1 MAVERTHPS
10 RAYLAE
16 ALGTFALV
24 LAGAGAVMTAAA
36 TGAPDHTGVA
46 LTFGLVVMVCIYI
59 FGGVSGAHINPAV
72 TLALAVTG
80 HFPWTR
86 VAPYVAAQC
95 AGAIAAAVA
104 LRGVLGP
111 VASVGATLP
120 TAGVWQ
126 SFTLEVLLTG
136 FLMLAVMAVA
146 SGPAAQRRFSGII
159 IGGVVGLE
167 AMWAGPL
174 TGASMN
180 PARSLGP
187 ALVSGE
193 LGSLWIYLAAPL
205 VGAILVAVLYQEILG
220 RSRASALTVLQ
231 THDVATIA
239 VRSNA
244 VRTHDAGAARPAELG
259 GSATRC

>member
-1 MAVERTHPS
+1 MGVERTHLT
-10 RAYLAE
+10 RAYVAE

-24 LAGAGAVMTAAA
+24 LAGAGAVMASAA

-46 LTFGLVVMVCIYI
+46 LTFGLVVMACIYI

-80 HFPWTR
+80 QFPWTR

-95 AGAIAAAVA
+95 VGAIAAAIA
-104 LRGVLGP
+104 LREVLGP
-111 VASVGATLP
+111 VAAVGSTLP
-120 TAGVWQ
+120 TVGVWQ
-126 SFTLEVLLTG
+126 AFGLEVLLTA
-136 FLMLAVMAVA
+136 FLMLAVMAVVTG
-146 SGPAAQRRFSGII
+146 SDEQRRFSGII
-159 IGGVVGLE
+159 VGGVVALE

-193 LGSLWIYLAAPL
+193 VGSLWIYLTAPL
-205 VGAILVAVLYQEILG
+205 VGAILAAVLYQALLGHGRIRGVTALRTRDVGTGRPVDLGG
-220 RSRASALTVLQ
+220 RSPT
-231 THDVATIA
+231 
-239 VRSNA
+239 
-244 VRTHDAGAARPAELG
+244 P
-259 GSATRC
+259 

>member
-1 MAVERTHPS
+1 MAAERAHLT
-10 RAYLAE
+10 RACLAE

-24 LAGAGAVMTAAA
+24 LAGAGAVMTSVA

-46 LTFGLVVMVCIYI
+46 LTFGLVVMACIYI

-80 HFPWTR
+80 RLPWAR

-95 AGAIAAAVA
+95 AGAIAAAVV
-104 LRGVLGP
+104 LREILGP

-120 TAGVWQ
+120 TVGIWQ
-126 SFTLEVLLTG
+126 SFGLEVLLTG
-136 FLMLAVMAVA
+136 FLLLAVMAVV
-146 SGPAAQRRFSGII
+146 SGSAEFRRFSGII
-159 IGGVVGLE
+159 VGGVVALE

-187 ALVSGE
+187 ALASGE
-193 LGSLWIYLAAPL
+193 LGSLWIYLTAPV
-205 VGAILVAVLYQEILG
+205 VGAIVAAVLYQALLG
-220 RSRASALTVLQ
+220 RGRIRAVTAVETL
-231 THDVATIA
+231 DVGT
-239 VRSNA
+239 
-244 VRTHDAGAARPAELG
+244 ARPAALSG
-259 GSATRC
+259 GSPTRP

>member
-1 MAVERTHPS
+1 
-10 RAYLAE
+10 
-16 ALGTFALV
+16 
-24 LAGAGAVMTAAA
+24 MTSAA

-46 LTFGLVVMVCIYI
+46 LTFGLVVMACIYI

-80 HFPWTR
+80 QFPWVR

-104 LRGVLGP
+104 LREILGP

-120 TAGVWQ
+120 TAGIWQ
-126 SFTLEVLLTG
+126 SFGLEVLLTG
-136 FLMLAVMAVA
+136 FLMLAVMAVV
-146 SGPAAQRRFSGII
+146 SGPEDQRRFSGII
-159 IGGVVGLE
+159 VGGVVAME

-187 ALVSGE
+187 ALASGE
-193 LGSLWIYLAAPL
+193 LGSLWIYLTAPL
-205 VGAILVAVLYQEILG
+205 VGAIVAAVLYQALLG
-220 RSRASALTVLQ
+220 RGRIRGVT
-231 THDVATIA
+231 
-239 VRSNA
+239 A
-244 VRTHDAGAARPAELG
+244 VRTRDAGTCQACRSRRRVSYSPLSAASLSVACSAARQR
-259 GSATRC
+259 S

>member
-1 MAVERTHPS
+1 MRAARGHMKVHPTYFT

-24 LAGAGAVMTAAA
+24 LAGAGAVMTSAV

-46 LTFGLVVMVCIYI
+46 LTFGLAVMACIYI

-72 TLALAVTG
+72 TLALAVSG

-95 AGAIAAAVA
+95 AGAITAAVA
-104 LRGVLGP
+104 LREILGP

-120 TAGVWQ
+120 TAGAWQ
-126 SFTLEVLLTG
+126 SFGLEVLLTG
-136 FLMLAVMAVA
+136 FLMLAVMAVV
-146 SGPAAQRRFSGII
+146 SGSEGQRRFSGVLV
-159 IGGVVGLE
+159 GGVVALE

-193 LGSLWIYLAAPL
+193 LGSLWIYLTAPV
-205 VGAILVAVLYQEILG
+205 VGAIGAAVLYQVLLGGGRILG
-220 RSRASALTVLQ
+220 VTALQ
-231 THDVATIA
+231 THDVGT
-239 VRSNA
+239 
-244 VRTHDAGAARPAELG
+244 ARPADLG
-259 GSATRC
+259 GSPTRY

>member
-1 MAVERTHPS
+1 MNVERTYLT
-10 RAYLAE
+10 RAYIAE

-24 LAGAGAVMTAAA
+24 LAGAGAVMTSAA

-46 LTFGLVVMVCIYI
+46 LTFGLVVMACIYI

-80 HFPWTR
+80 HFPCSR

-95 AGAIAAAVA
+95 AGAITAAVA
-104 LRGVLGP
+104 LREIIGP

-126 SFTLEVLLTG
+126 SFGLEVLLTG
-136 FLMLAVMAVA
+136 FLMLAVMAAV
-146 SGPAAQRRFSGII
+146 SGPAGQRRLSGII
-159 IGGVVGLE
+159 IGGVVALE

-193 LGSLWIYLAAPL
+193 LGALWIYLTAPL
-205 VGAILVAVLYQEILG
+205 VGAIVAAVVYKALLG
-220 RSRASALTVLQ
+220 RGR
-231 THDVATIA
+231 
-239 VRSNA
+239 VRNVTA
-244 VRTHDAGAARPAELG
+244 GRVQDAGAARSAELG

>member
-1 MAVERTHPS
+1 MSVGRTYLTHLT
-10 RAYLAE
+10 RAYIAE
-16 ALGTFALV
+16 AVGTFALV
-24 LAGAGAVMTAAA
+24 LAGAGAIMTSAA

-46 LTFGLVVMVCIYI
+46 LTFGLVVMACIYI
-59 FGGVSGAHINPAV
+59 FGDVSGAHINPAV

-80 HFPWTR
+80 QFPWVR

-104 LRGVLGP
+104 LREILGP

-120 TAGVWQ
+120 TAGIWQ
-126 SFTLEVLLTG
+126 SFGLELLLTG
-136 FLMLAVMAVA
+136 FLMLAVMAVV
-146 SGPAAQRRFSGII
+146 SGPEDQRGFSGII
-159 IGGVVGLE
+159 VGGVVAME

-193 LGSLWIYLAAPL
+193 LGSLWIYLTAPV
-205 VGAILVAVLYQEILG
+205 VGAIVAAVLYQALLG
-220 RSRASALTVLQ
+220 RGRIRAVT
-231 THDVATIA
+231 
-239 VRSNA
+239 A
-244 VRTHDAGAARPAELG
+244 VRTRDAGTARPAVLDG
-259 GSATRC
+259 GSPTRP

>member
-1 MAVERTHPS
+1 MNVERTHLTQ
-10 RAYLAE
+10 AYLAE
-16 ALGTFALV
+16 GLGTFSLV
-24 LAGAGAVMTAAA
+24 FAGAGAVMASVA

-46 LTFGLVVMVCIYI
+46 LTFGLVVMACIYI

-80 HFPWTR
+80 HFPWHR

-95 AGAIAAAVA
+95 AGAITAAIA
-104 LRGVLGP
+104 LREVLGP

-120 TAGVWQ
+120 SAGIWQ
-126 SFTLEVLLTG
+126 SFGLEVLLTG
-136 FLMLAVMAVA
+136 FLMLAVMAVVL
-146 SGPAAQRRFSGII
+146 GPEEQHRFSGII

-187 ALVSGE
+187 AVVSGE
-193 LGSLWIYLAAPL
+193 LGSLWIYLTAPMI
-205 VGAILVAVLYQEILG
+205 GAILAAVMYQALLG
-220 RSRASALTVLQ
+220 RGRIRGVT
-231 THDVATIA
+231 
-239 VRSNA
+239 A
-244 VRTHDAGAARPAELG
+244 VRTYDAGAARPVDLG
-259 GSATRC
+259 GSPTRY

>member
-1 MAVERTHPS
+1 MEVERIYLT

-16 ALGTFALV
+16 ALGTFAVV
-24 LAGAGAVMTAAA
+24 LAGAGAVMTSAA
-36 TGAPDHTGVA
+36 TGTPDHTGVA
-46 LTFGLVVMVCIYI
+46 LTFGLVVMACIYV

-95 AGAIAAAVA
+95 AGAITGAVA
-104 LRGVLGP
+104 LREIIGP

-120 TAGVWQ
+120 TAGIWQ
-126 SFTLEVLLTG
+126 SFALEVLLTG
-136 FLMLAVMAVA
+136 FLMLAVMAVV
-146 SGPAAQRRFSGII
+146 SGSEEHRRFSGII
-159 IGGVVGLE
+159 IGGVVALE

-205 VGAILVAVLYQEILG
+205 VGAISAAVLYQALLG
-220 RSRASALTVLQ
+220 RGRVRN
-231 THDVATIA
+231 ATA
-239 VRSNA
+239 GRV
-244 VRTHDAGAARPAELG
+244 HDAGATRPAEFG

>member
-1 MAVERTHPS
+1 MNVERTYLT

-24 LAGAGAVMTAAA
+24 LAGAGAVMTSAA

-46 LTFGLVVMVCIYI
+46 LTFGLVVMACVYI
-59 FGGVSGAHINPAV
+59 FGDVSGAHINPAV

-95 AGAIAAAVA
+95 AGAITAAVA
-104 LRGVLGP
+104 LREILGP

-120 TAGVWQ
+120 TAGIWQ
-126 SFTLEVLLTG
+126 SFGLEVLLTG
-136 FLMLAVMAVA
+136 FLMLAVMAVV
-146 SGPAAQRRFSGII
+146 SGTDDQRRFSGII
-159 IGGVVGLE
+159 VGGVVALE

-187 ALVSGE
+187 AVASGE
-193 LGSLWIYLAAPL
+193 LGSLWIYLTAPV
-205 VGAILVAVLYQEILG
+205 VGAILAALLYQALLG
-220 RSRASALTVLQ
+220 RARIRGVTAMQVR
-231 THDVATIA
+231 DVG
-239 VRSNA
+239 S
-244 VRTHDAGAARPAELG
+244 ARPADLG
-259 GSATRC
+259 GSPIRS